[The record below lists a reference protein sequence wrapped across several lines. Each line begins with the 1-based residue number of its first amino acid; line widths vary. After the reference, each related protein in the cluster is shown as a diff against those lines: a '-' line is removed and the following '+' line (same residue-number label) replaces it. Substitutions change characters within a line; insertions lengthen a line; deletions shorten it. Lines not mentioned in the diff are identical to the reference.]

1 MTENTQYITLTA
13 KTFET
18 YVLKSPEPVLVD
30 FWADRCGP
38 VT

>member
-1 MTENTQYITLTA
+1 MRENTQYITLTA

-18 YVLKSPEPVLVD
+18 DVLKSPEPVLVN
-30 FWADRCGP
+30 FGLIGVAP